1 MILYLEIF
9 VMRRIL
15 RKEYMTER
23 EQVQQIVKKYN
34 KSIAT
39 LSEKASAKEFKK
51 VTKYVAD
58 EAKRKQRKSVGLDK
72 L

>member
-1 MILYLEIF
+1 
-9 VMRRIL
+9 MRRIL

-39 LSEKASAKEFKK
+39 LSEKASTKEFKK

>member
-39 LSEKASAKEFKK
+39 LSEKASTKEFKK